1 MRQPVFLTLIESPGE
16 KWRARILIDSIRAF
30 GGALRDC
37 PIWVFATNP
46 QNALCRDLAGNGV
59 AVIPLTVP
67 ETVRNYLF
75 GGKVSACAQAEA
87 RATPDEQSLV
97 WIDPTCVVVNP
108 PTLCDLG
115 TAFDAAVRPVHIR
128 NVGLRATD
136 PLDAFWQKIYA
147 AVGVNDSASTVESF
161 VDAQRLR
168 AYFNSH
174 AFAINPAKG
183 LLRRWFDLFE
193 KLVCDQEFQAR
204 ACADEP
210 HRIFLFQ
217 AILSA
222 LLVTS
227 LEPQR
232 INLLP
237 PTYNYPYNLHAR
249 VPAERRAKALSDLV
263 CFTYEDRSIN
273 PSEMQDIEIRGPLKA
288 WLAAHQEVKQDN
300 VPV

>member
-1 MRQPVFLTLIESPGE
+1 MGQPVFLTLVRSSGE
-16 KWRARILIDSIRAF
+16 KAGARVLIDSIRAF

-37 PIWVFATNP
+37 PIWVFEANSPITP
-46 QNALCRDLAGNGV
+46 CHDLTGNGV
-59 AVIPLTVP
+59 RSIPLNVP
-67 ETVRNYLF
+67 ETVRNYIF
-75 GGKVSACAQAEA
+75 GGKVYACAQAETL
-87 RATPDEQSLV
+87 ATPDVQSLA

-108 PTLCDLG
+108 PLLFALDA
-115 TAFDAAVRPVHIR
+115 AFDAAVRPVHIR

-147 AVGVNDSASTVESF
+147 AVGVNDSASTVASF
-161 VDAQRLR
+161 VDAQSLR
-168 AYFNSH
+168 AYFNTH

-183 LLRRWFDLFE
+183 LSRRWFDLFE
-193 KLVCDQEFQAR
+193 KLVCDREFQAR

-210 HRIFLFQ
+210 HQIFLFQ

-227 LEPQR
+227 LDPQR

-249 VPAERRAKALSDLV
+249 VPAERRAKSLNDLV
-263 CFTYEDRSIN
+263 CFTYEGRSIN
-273 PSEMQDIEIRGPLKA
+273 PSEMTDIQIREPLKT